1 MIERIEAKLKGKRAN
16 TKYPVFFFGLLHI
29 DQINNLINER
39 ITIKACNE
47 CTDFLISN
55 QRRKKK
61 RERFSCTYTVLWL
74 IEVKIIQGVVG
85 VHEWIYSTYCVI
97 SSLIIHTFSYFT
109 LCGRF
114 HFIHQAFI
122 TLRRIIYFELLV
134 WVYWKYLHILNLL
147 IYISKLIKSSL
158 KQNSIISSFIVY

>member
-16 TKYPVFFFGLLHI
+16 TKYPVFFSGLLHI

-61 RERFSCTYTVLWL
+61 ERGLAARTY
-74 IEVKIIQGVVG
+74 
-85 VHEWIYSTYCVI
+85 SSVI
-97 SSLIIHTFSYFT
+97 NWSEDNTRSGWSP
-109 LCGRF
+109 
-114 HFIHQAFI
+114 
-122 TLRRIIYFELLV
+122 
-134 WVYWKYLHILNLL
+134 WMNLL
-147 IYISKLIKSSL
+147 YILPNIITYNTYVYTLIFHAMWKISFHSPSFYNFKEDHIFWITGMGILKIFTHFKFADIYIKT
-158 KQNSIISSFIVY
+158 Y

>member
-1 MIERIEAKLKGKRAN
+1 M
-16 TKYPVFFFGLLHI
+16 FFFGLLHI

-61 RERFSCTYTVLWL
+61 ERGLAARTYSSVINWSEDNTRSGWSPWMNLLYMLRYIITYNTYVLIFHAMW
-74 IEVKIIQGVVG
+74 KI
-85 VHEWIYSTYCVI
+85 S
-97 SSLIIHTFSYFT
+97 
-109 LCGRF
+109 F
-114 HFIHQAFI
+114 HFI
-122 TLRRIIYFELLV
+122 TLRMIIYFELLV
-134 WVYWKYLHILNLL
+134 RVYWKYLHILNLL